1 MGKDQILDPP
11 DHAEIEKARK
21 ASIIRPALRD
31 YVEQVGHSGI
41 MYLGDKVRYIA
52 KLLLILVF
60 SLTILSSGCSFPKII
75 ILKDPLTPEEHLNLG
90 VAYERRGEFDQAI
103 REYQSA
109 AKKLPIAFLY
119 LGNAYFL
126 KNDWDQAEICFKKAI
141 EKDGKNA
148 AAHNNLAWLYYQ
160 KGKNLEQAEALAQ
173 KALELDP
180 SKRSIYRDTLE
191 KIREKRATQP

>member
-1 MGKDQILDPP
+1 M
-11 DHAEIEKARK
+11 
-21 ASIIRPALRD
+21 
-31 YVEQVGHSGI
+31 
-41 MYLGDKVRYIA
+41 GDKVRYIA
-52 KLLLILVF
+52 KLLLILIF
-60 SLTILSSGCSFPKII
+60 SLTILSWGCSFPKII

-103 REYQSA
+103 REYQAA

-126 KNDWDQAEICFKKAI
+126 KNDWDQAEIYFKKAI
-141 EKDGKNA
+141 EKDAENA

-180 SKRSIYRDTLE
+180 SKSSIYRDTLE
-191 KIREKRATQP
+191 KVREKKRATQP

>member
-1 MGKDQILDPP
+1 M
-11 DHAEIEKARK
+11 
-21 ASIIRPALRD
+21 
-31 YVEQVGHSGI
+31 
-41 MYLGDKVRYIA
+41 GDKVRYIA
-52 KLLLILVF
+52 KLLLILIF
-60 SLTILSSGCSFPKII
+60 SLTILSWGCSFPKII

-103 REYQSA
+103 REYQLA

-126 KNDWDQAEICFKKAI
+126 KNDWDEAEIYFKKAI
-141 EKDGKNA
+141 EKDAKNA

-180 SKRSIYRDTLE
+180 SKSSIYRDTLE
-191 KIREKRATQP
+191 KVREKKRATQP

>member
-1 MGKDQILDPP
+1 M
-11 DHAEIEKARK
+11 
-21 ASIIRPALRD
+21 
-31 YVEQVGHSGI
+31 
-41 MYLGDKVRYIA
+41 GDKVRYIA
-52 KLLLILVF
+52 KLFLILIF

-90 VAYERRGEFDQAI
+90 VAYERKGEFDQAI

-126 KNDWDQAEICFKKAI
+126 KNQWKEAEGCYRKAI
-141 EKDGKNA
+141 EKDPKNA
-148 AAHNNLAWLYYQ
+148 DAYNNLAWVYYTR
-160 KGKNLEQAEALAQ
+160 GENLDEAEALAQ

-180 SKRSIYRDTLE
+180 SKSSIYKDTLE
-191 KIREKRATQP
+191 KVRGKKWATQP